1 MPEGDTIFR
10 TAQVL
15 RGVLQG
21 ETVLA
26 ARGRP
31 GGVQLERVVGSRVER
46 VESAGKHLL
55 MSFSNGLTLH
65 THMRMDGEWHRYRQG
80 ERWWRDASRAV
91 AIIEVPRGVAV
102 CFDAPTVELV
112 ETRALPLHPGL
123 RRLGPDLAS
132 DDFRTDDA
140 LQRLLRPELADGAIG
155 EALLDQRVAA
165 GVGNVFRSEICF
177 IERVDPFAP
186 VSGLPQDTLRRLLD
200 TARQLLR
207 ANVGGPGRTTTPDLL
222 GGQPGSAGPR
232 SPGGRLWVYGRA
244 GRPCRRCGTMILT
257 TVRGTTLARRVYWCP
272 SCQTASRSV
281 EKVAA
286 VRS

>member
-1 MPEGDTIFR
+1 
-10 TAQVL
+10 V

-26 ARGRP
+26 ARGGP
-31 GGVQLERVVGSRVER
+31 GGAQLERVVGSRVDR

-65 THMRMDGEWHRYRQG
+65 TQMRMDGEWHRYRPG

-91 AIIEVPRGVAV
+91 AVIEVPRGVAV

-112 ETRALPLHPGL
+112 ETRALPLHPSL
-123 RRLGPDLAS
+123 RRLGPDLVAEEFS
-132 DDFRTDDA
+132 MDDA
-140 LQRLLRPELADGAIG
+140 LQRLLQPAFADVPIG

-177 IERVDPFAP
+177 IERLDPFAP
-186 VSGLPQDTLRRLLD
+186 VGDLTEETVRRLLD
-200 TARQLLR
+200 TARRLLR

-232 SPGGRLWVYGRA
+232 APGGRLWVYGRA
-244 GRPCRRCGTMILT
+244 SRPCRRCGTLILT
-257 TVRGTTLARRVYWCP
+257 AVRGTAMPRRVYWCP
-272 SCQTASRSV
+272 SCQPASRSA
-281 EKVAA
+281 EKVPAI
-286 VRS
+286 RI